1 MLIALVVV
9 AVLASIAVGIGL
21 ADRSIATLAER
32 AASAYLAEPFGGP
45 PTVRV
50 HETPF
55 LTQALRG
62 RYRDVE
68 VAGGGLQVGEISGAT
83 LNARLSNVLLPPR
96 ELLGRRTQEVACE
109 HVAGRLLIPYGELAR
124 VSRVPGLTLSFE
136 RGRLYAGAALPVPGF
151 SQLAGGTSRLRGTVR
166 GRAGLLVDGNTVW
179 LRVSELS
186 VAGLSVT
193 TLLLRQLMPRLNVAI
208 GLPNLPW
215 GLHID
220 HLEPSDAGL
229 VVHVSASAVV
239 FRAIDGDGRRPEYR
253 DSDPAY

>member
-9 AVLASIAVGIGL
+9 AVLAAVAVGIGL

-50 HETPF
+50 HATPF

-68 VAGGGLQVGEISGAT
+68 VSGGGLRVGEMSGAT

-109 HVAGRLLIPYGELAR
+109 HVAGRLLLPYGELAR

-136 RGRLYAGAALPVPGF
+136 RGRLFAGAALPVPGI
-151 SQLAGGTSRLRGTVR
+151 SQLASVR
-166 GRAGLLVDGNTVW
+166 GHAGLLVDGSTVW

-208 GLPNLPW
+208 ALPNLPW

-220 HLEPSDAGL
+220 HLEPSEDGL
-229 VVHVSASAVV
+229 IVRVSAAAVV
-239 FRAIDGDGRRPEYR
+239 FRAIDGSGRRPEYR

>member
-9 AVLASIAVGIGL
+9 AVLAAVAVGIGL

-83 LNARLSNVLLPPR
+83 LNVRLSNVLLPPR

-109 HVAGRLLIPYGELAR
+109 HVAGRLLVPYSELAR

-136 RGRLYAGAALPVPGF
+136 RGRLFAGASLPVPGI
-151 SQLAGGTSRLRGTVR
+151 SQLASVR
-166 GRAGLLVDGNTVW
+166 GQADLLVDGNTVW
-179 LRVSELS
+179 LRVSELA

-193 TLLLRQLMPRLNVAI
+193 TLLLRQLMPPMNVAI
-208 GLPNLPW
+208 ALPNLPW

-239 FRAIDGDGRRPEYR
+239 FRAIDGAGRRPEYR

>member
-1 MLIALVVV
+1 
-9 AVLASIAVGIGL
+9 
-21 ADRSIATLAER
+21 
-32 AASAYLAEPFGGP
+32 
-45 PTVRV
+45 
-50 HETPF
+50 
-55 LTQALRG
+55 
-62 RYRDVE
+62 

-109 HVAGRLLIPYGELAR
+109 HVAGRLLVPYGELAR

-136 RGRLYAGAALPVPGF
+136 RGRLFAGAALPVPGI
-151 SQLAGGTSRLRGTVR
+151 SQLASVR
-166 GRAGLLVDGNTVW
+166 GQAGLLVDGNTVW

-193 TLLLRQLMPRLNVAI
+193 TLLLRQLMPRMNVAI
-208 GLPNLPW
+208 ALPNLPW

-220 HLEPSDAGL
+220 HLEPSEAGL
-229 VVHVSASAVV
+229 VVHVSAAAVL
-239 FRAIDGDGRRPEYR
+239 FRAIDGADRRPEYR